1 MKRRSCLLALPAL
14 LGLPL
19 RAAASPAELPPW
31 QLQGQAQMRFLG
43 LLIYDVRLWVP
54 AKVGAPDWATQ
65 DLALEL
71 QYARSLS
78 GKEIAK
84 RSLAE
89 MRRQGEINAAQAKS
103 WLAEMEAAFPDV
115 KAGDRI
121 TGQFEPGKAAQFFFN
136 GQRGRR
142 VADAEFARLF
152 FGIWLSAHSSEPKL
166 RQQLLQSDGR

>member
-1 MKRRSCLLALPAL
+1 MKRRACLLALL
-14 LGLPL
+14 NLPL
-19 RAAASPAELPPW
+19 LTAAGPAELPGL
-31 QLQGQAQMRFLG
+31 QLQGQAQLRRFG
-43 LLIYDVRLWVP
+43 LLIYDIRLW
-54 AKVGAPDWATQ
+54 APTQVDAQHWATQ

-71 QYARSLS
+71 QYARSLD

-89 MRRQGEINAAQAKS
+89 IRRQGEIGPARAQA

-121 TGQFEPGKAAQFFFN
+121 TGRFEPGAAAQFFVN

-142 VADAEFARLF
+142 VADADFARLF
-152 FGIWLSAHSSEPKL
+152 FGIWLSPQSSEPQL
-166 RQQLLQSDGR
+166 RKQLLDGHDR

>member
-1 MKRRSCLLALPAL
+1 MKRRACLLALPAL

-19 RAAASPAELPPW
+19 LATASPAELPQW
-31 QLQGQAQMRFLG
+31 LLQGQAQMRYFG
-43 LLIYDVRLWVP
+43 LLIYDVRLWSP
-54 AKVGAPDWATQ
+54 TKVGAQDWTTQ

-89 MRRQGEINAAQAKS
+89 MGRQGEIQAAKAKT

-121 TGQFEPGKAAQFFFN
+121 TGRFEPGAAAQFFVN
-136 GQRGRR
+136 GQRSRR

-152 FGIWLSAHSSEPKL
+152 FGIWLSAQSSEPKL